1 MILEAKDK
9 SCSSNEVLAFNLFD
23 EFWFFNNI
31 VNGTKIMFHSSST
44 REDREKLQ
52 HYNLLP
58 APSLLTTPSL
68 PPRPTSE
75 VLRSSN
81 YINHNLQQDAPLNRS
96 SKTTRLARSIST
108 INYAKHNLQDDAKL
122 NPSSK
127 SIRLARSVSSINY
140 EEHNKQQDGKFNPSS
155 KSSGIERGVTISKPP
170 KLSTNEASLRKAFQE
185 KKWKSLS
192 DLELEEL
199 QGFKDLGFVFDN
211 SQLSASLMKV
221 APGLRQQ
228 KMPAN
233 ENENNNTRKPYL
245 SEAWLLSLR
254 RSETPKLRWADQK
267 SAEDK
272 KKQLRSWVRA
282 LASNVR
288 QEC

>member
-122 NPSSK
+122 
-127 SIRLARSVSSINY
+127 
-140 EEHNKQQDGKFNPSS
+140 NPSS